1 LRKLI
6 VKFFAVILILFGLTG
21 VAGSIAGIPISNK
34 YLKSFNTL
42 PEINESVVAGF
53 SSISGTITDVSTTTK
68 NVTQTLIETK
78 NSLSNASLLSDQAGT
93 AFHQISKYVDF
104 DILGYKPLAE
114 TSTYFNEIGD
124 TLSELSSQISNTVD
138 SLDVNIQDVD
148 KLSRD
153 FILISTKL
161 DKVSEVSSK
170 TLTLLPIGSFLKVA
184 NILLIYI
191 AVLHLMFVIIGLGIL
206 SLSAENHNN

>member
-1 LRKLI
+1 MRKL
-6 VKFFAVILILFGLTG
+6 VLKFFAVILILFGVAG
-21 VAGSIAGIPISNK
+21 VVGSIAGIPIANK
-34 YLKSFNTL
+34 YLKSFSTL

-53 SSISGTITDVSTTTK
+53 SSISGTIVDVSTTTK

-78 NSLSNASLLSDQAGT
+78 KSLSNASLLSDQAGT

-114 TSTYFNEIGD
+114 TSTYFNDIGD
-124 TLSELSSQISNTVD
+124 TLFELSNQISNTVD
-138 SLDVNIQDVD
+138 SFDANIQDID

-153 FILISTKL
+153 FILISAKL

-170 TLTLLPIGSFLKVA
+170 ILTLLPIGSFLKVA
-184 NILLIYI
+184 YILLIYI
-191 AVLHLMFVIIGLGIL
+191 AALHLMFVIIGLGIL
-206 SLSAENHNN
+206 SLSAKISS

>member
-1 LRKLI
+1 MKILI
-6 VKFFAVILILFGLTG
+6 IKFFAVILTLFGAAG
-21 VAGSIAGIPISNK
+21 MVGSIAGIPIANK

-53 SSISGTITDVSTTTK
+53 SSISGTIIDVSTTTK

-78 NSLSNASLLSDQAGT
+78 KSLSSASSLSDQAGT

-114 TSTYFNEIGD
+114 TSTYFNDIGD
-124 TLSELSSQISNTVD
+124 TLSELSNQISNTVD
-138 SLDVNIQDVD
+138 FLDVNIRDVD
-148 KLSRD
+148 KLSQD
-153 FILISTKL
+153 FILISAKL

-170 TLTLLPIGSFLKVA
+170 TMTLLPIGSFLKVTY
-184 NILLIYI
+184 ILLIYI
-191 AVLHLMFVIIGLGIL
+191 AVLHLMFVIIGLSIL
-206 SLSAENHNN
+206 SLSAKISS